1 MELLVWG
8 EKVIGSNPMVLT
20 NFKEVN
26 ISWTDKRL
34 LNDLIASGG
43 SGSIP
48 VASSN
53 FYSPV
58 AQR

>member
-1 MELLVWG
+1 MEQLVWG

-34 LNDLIASGG
+34 LNDLIVKSD

-48 VASSN
+48 VTSAK
-53 FYSPV
+53 FL
-58 AQR
+58 